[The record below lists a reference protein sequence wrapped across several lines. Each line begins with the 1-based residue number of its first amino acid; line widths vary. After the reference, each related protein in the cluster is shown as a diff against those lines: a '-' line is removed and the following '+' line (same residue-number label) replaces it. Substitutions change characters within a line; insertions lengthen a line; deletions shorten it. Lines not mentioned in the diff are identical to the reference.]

1 MNEVNISPCS
11 EGGTLSFA
19 ENLRH
24 ELRRN
29 MNDSVGM
36 IGFKPIY
43 LTVYINGNS

>member
-1 MNEVNISPCS
+1 MNEVNISPCR

-29 MNDSVGM
+29 MLKNGETA
-36 IGFKPIY
+36 KPLQI
-43 LTVYINGNS
+43 